1 MPKKIFTA
9 QGSYAPPRNNSF
21 QGFTI
26 RL

>member
-1 MPKKIFTA
+1 MSKKIFGT

>member
-1 MPKKIFTA
+1 MPKKIFAA

>member
-1 MPKKIFTA
+1 MPEKIFAT